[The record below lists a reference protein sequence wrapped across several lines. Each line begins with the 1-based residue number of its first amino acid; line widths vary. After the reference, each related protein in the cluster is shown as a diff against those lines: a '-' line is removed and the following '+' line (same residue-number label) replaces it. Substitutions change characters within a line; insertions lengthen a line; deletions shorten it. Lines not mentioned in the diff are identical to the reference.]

1 MTRQVREVMSPGAAA
16 VEPMASLTD
25 VARLMREKDIGE
37 VLVAYDCDLFGVIT
51 DRDIVVR
58 ALGRDLDPAAITAG
72 HLCTHPPLAVVSA
85 DDTTDHA
92 AELMREFAIRRIPV
106 VEHGGCPVGM
116 LSLGDLA
123 VLDEPGSALA
133 EISGAPPNH

>member
-37 VLVAYDCDLFGVIT
+37 VLVVYDCDLFGVIT

-58 ALGRDLDPAAITAG
+58 ALGRDLDPAATTAG
-72 HLCTHPPLAVVSA
+72 HVCTPPPVAVVSA
-85 DDTTDHA
+85 DDTTDRA
-92 AELMREFAIRRIPV
+92 AEMMRDLAVRRLPV
-106 VEHGGCPVGM
+106 VERGGCPVGM
-116 LSLGDLA
+116 VALGDLA
-123 VLDEPGSALA
+123 VLDEPHSPLA
-133 EISGAPPNH
+133 GITGAPPNH

>member
-1 MTRQVREVMSPGAAA
+1 MTRQVREVMSPGATA

-58 ALGRDLDPAAITAG
+58 ALGHDLDPATTTAG
-72 HLCTHPPLAVVSA
+72 HMCTHPPLVVVSA

-92 AELMREFAIRRIPV
+92 AELMRESAIRRIPV
-106 VEHGGCPVGM
+106 VERGGCPVGM
-116 LSLGDLA
+116 LGLGDLA
-123 VLDEPGSALA
+123 ALDEPDSALA
-133 EISGAPPNH
+133 DLTAAPPSH